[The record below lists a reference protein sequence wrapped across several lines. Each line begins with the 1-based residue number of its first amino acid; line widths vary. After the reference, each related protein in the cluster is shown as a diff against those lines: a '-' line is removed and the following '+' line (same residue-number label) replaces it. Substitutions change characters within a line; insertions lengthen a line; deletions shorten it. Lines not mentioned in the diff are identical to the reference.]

1 MRLAE
6 RLGLRSFTTQITG
19 IAAVSVLLGVAL
31 VVTSLLVF
39 FEHNPSAAAVR
50 IADVTLLVKAA
61 ESPDEAAAIIAAAQR
76 AGIQVTHVAL
86 TELETPIDNARLP
99 LLASLLSDQLESNW
113 GIDIIEGARFP
124 GGADQLAVR
133 VGDYGAL
140 LFETPAGA
148 NLWHFVLAP
157 TLLTLTIILVFVT
170 LLSVYAIRWIVAPLS
185 SVAAAAR
192 SFGRFPDDD
201 RIVSQSGPS
210 EIAQVAEALN
220 DMRTRIRALLDDR
233 TRTLVAISHDLRTP
247 LTRLRLRAERIG
259 EQELRDGMLH
269 EVTRITRMLDETLAY
284 LREDV
289 RSEIMSRVD
298 LPSVLQTICAEFAD
312 VGHAVSYE
320 GPARLAW
327 TCRPSILTRAI
338 SNIVDNAVKHGSAVT
353 VSLRTRNDGA
363 IEIDVA
369 DDGPGIPP
377 SLREKVFDPF
387 FKSDDARSSAKRSAF
402 GLGLSIARDVV
413 RGHGGEIELL
423 GERVQRHIRLPER
436 VSEQHQVPEVARQ
449 PVQPP
454 HEHRAHVTALDPGTG
469 ELLWEV
475 EGRAGPIYDVEGLSP
490 RPVMTQ
496 KGERARP
503 SGVAPPPSPTGVPWL

>member
-1 MRLAE
+1 
-6 RLGLRSFTTQITG
+6 
-19 IAAVSVLLGVAL
+19 
-31 VVTSLLVF
+31 
-39 FEHNPSAAAVR
+39 
-50 IADVTLLVKAA
+50 
-61 ESPDEAAAIIAAAQR
+61 
-76 AGIQVTHVAL
+76 
-86 TELETPIDNARLP
+86 
-99 LLASLLSDQLESNW
+99 LLARLLSDQLESNW

-133 VGDYGAL
+133 LGQYGAI

-148 NLWHFVLAP
+148 NLWHLVLAP
-157 TLLTLTIILVFVT
+157 TLLTLTIILVSVT

-353 VSLRTRNDGA
+353 VALRAPDGGMV
-363 IEIDVA
+363 EIDIA
-369 DDGPGIPP
+369 DDGPGIPA

-387 FKSDDARSSAKRSAF
+387 FKGDSARSSEQRSGF
-402 GLGLSIARDVV
+402 GLGLSIAREVIK
-413 RGHGGEIELL
+413 GHGGGIDLL
-423 GERVQRHIRLPER
+423 DRTPRGLIVRLSLPGE
-436 VSEQHQVPEVARQ
+436 ARQ
-449 PVQPP
+449 V
-454 HEHRAHVTALDPGTG
+454 
-469 ELLWEV
+469 
-475 EGRAGPIYDVEGLSP
+475 
-490 RPVMTQ
+490 
-496 KGERARP
+496 
-503 SGVAPPPSPTGVPWL
+503 